1 MNQVILNGRIC
12 NDVELRYLDNGKAVT
27 TITLAVDRPKKNG
40 DKETDFP
47 RINIFDKQAEA
58 LQKYSGK
65 GKRILVEGRLRTGD
79 YDKSGEKVYFT
90 DVNATRV
97 EFIDFNQKTRQ
108 NENESV
114 TEGYYE
120 QRYGNQGLT
129 EEEFETLDELC
140 YKAANAIAIDFAES
154 NQGFKAVDPSDIP
167 F

>member
-1 MNQVILNGRIC
+1 MNQVSLLGRIC
-12 NDVELRYLDNGKAVT
+12 NDVELRYLDSGMAVT
-27 TITLAVDRPKKNG
+27 TITLAVDRPKKRDG
-40 DKETDFP
+40 DKEADFP

-65 GKRILVEGRLRTGD
+65 GKRILVEGRLRTGS
-79 YDKSGEKVYFT
+79 YDKNGEKVYFT

-120 QRYGNQGLT
+120 QRYGNQG
-129 EEEFETLDELC
+129 
-140 YKAANAIAIDFAES
+140 
-154 NQGFKAVDPSDIP
+154 FKAVDSADIP